1 MQVYS
6 MLLEKRDIYIYI
18 YYLFCSFLNQ
28 RVYIKENLVSILFHS
43 LYEYYLKENLYVLY

>member
-28 RVYIKENLVSILFHS
+28 RVYINLVSILFRS

>member
-6 MLLEKRDIYIYI
+6 MLLEKRDIYI

-28 RVYIKENLVSILFHS
+28 RVYINLVSILFRS

>member
-6 MLLEKRDIYIYI
+6 MLLEKRDIYI

-28 RVYIKENLVSILFHS
+28 RVYIKENLVSILFRS